1 MEKNKYVLDE
11 SYHEIEDNLYYA
23 QKILEMEKPVGMTIP
38 ETIEDFRDKILG
50 AYDISSIFESMITNC
65 QRTICIANCALR
77 DLDKIRKEHPEIHF
91 NSSIRSKD
99 PATEV
104 ANAAMLLSEFT
115 PAVNERI
122 VSAIY
127 ASYPLFCRKMLGSR
141 LDLIYQVE

>member
-1 MEKNKYVLDE
+1 MEKNKYVLE
-11 SYHEIEDNLYYA
+11 ENYHEIEDNLYYV
-23 QKILEMEKPVGMTIP
+23 QKILEMEKPTDMTIQ
-38 ETIEDFRDKILG
+38 ERVEDFRDKILG
-50 AYDISSIFESMITNC
+50 SYDISSIFENMITNC

-77 DLDKIRKEHPEIHF
+77 DLEKIRKEHPEIHF

-122 VSAIY
+122 IYSIY
-127 ASYPLFCRKMLGSR
+127 ASYPIFCRNMLGIR
-141 LDLIYQVE
+141 LGQIYQIE